1 MGSIRWSEAMSVGVA
16 RLDRDHQI
24 LIGLINRIDEAGED
38 ETTRNRVLPEVL
50 AILIAYTVFH
60 FEREEKVMRA
70 CGYPNIGTHHEEHR
84 VLTKEVQELQ
94 RRFRRGDR
102 ELDRQ
107 EILTFLTGWL
117 NHHILLQDM
126 DYRSFAEGSK
136 VADEAAEAHGEF
148 DLSTLLKFRAPKEDE
163 PA

>member
-1 MGSIRWSEAMSVGVA
+1 
-16 RLDRDHQI
+16 
-24 LIGLINRIDEAGED
+24 
-38 ETTRNRVLPEVL
+38 
-50 AILIAYTVFH
+50 
-60 FEREEKVMRA
+60 
-70 CGYPNIGTHHEEHR
+70 
-84 VLTKEVQELQ
+84 
-94 RRFRRGDR
+94 RRGDP

-107 EILTFLTGWL
+107 EILPFLTGWL

-136 VADEAAEAHGEF
+136 IADEAAEAHGEF

>member
-1 MGSIRWSEAMSVGVA
+1 MSVGVA

-38 ETTRNRVLPEVL
+38 EATRNRVLPEVL

-60 FEREEKVMRA
+60 FDREEKVMRA
-70 CGYPNIGTHHEEHR
+70 CGYPDLRSHHEEHR
-84 VLTKEVQELQ
+84 VLTREVQHLQ
-94 RRFRRGDR
+94 RRFRRGD
-102 ELDRQ
+102 EALDRE
-107 EILTFLTGWL
+107 EILSFLTGWL

-126 DYRSFAEGSK
+126 DYRPFAEGSPA
-136 VADEAAEAHGEF
+136 ADSAAESHGEF
-148 DLSTLLKFRAPKEDE
+148 DLGTLLKFREPKQDE

>member
-1 MGSIRWSEAMSVGVA
+1 MVAIRWSDGMSVGVG

-70 CGYPNIGTHHEEHR
+70 CNYPNLGTHHEEHR
-84 VLTKEVQELQ
+84 TLTREVQELQ
-94 RRFRRGDR
+94 RRYRRGDPNLGR
-102 ELDRQ
+102 R
-107 EILTFLTGWL
+107 EILTFLIGWL

-126 DYRSFAEGSK
+126 DYRPYAEGSK
-136 VADEAAEAHGEF
+136 VADEVAEAHGEF
-148 DLSTLLKFRAPKEDE
+148 DLGTLLKFRAPEE
-163 PA
+163 GERA

>member
-1 MGSIRWSEAMSVGVA
+1 MSVGVA

-24 LIGLINRIDEAGED
+24 LIGLINRIDEAAED
-38 ETTRNRVLPEVL
+38 DVTRNRVLPEVL

-60 FEREEKVMRA
+60 FDREEKVMRA
-70 CGYPNIGTHHEEHR
+70 CGYPDLRYHHEEHQ
-84 VLTKEVQELQ
+84 VLTREVQELQ
-94 RRFRRGDR
+94 RRFRRGDENLSR
-102 ELDRQ
+102 E

-126 DYRSFAEGSK
+126 DYRPFAEGSK
-136 VADEAAEAHGEF
+136 AADSAAESHGDF
-148 DLSTLLKFRAPKEDE
+148 DLGTLLKFREPKQGE